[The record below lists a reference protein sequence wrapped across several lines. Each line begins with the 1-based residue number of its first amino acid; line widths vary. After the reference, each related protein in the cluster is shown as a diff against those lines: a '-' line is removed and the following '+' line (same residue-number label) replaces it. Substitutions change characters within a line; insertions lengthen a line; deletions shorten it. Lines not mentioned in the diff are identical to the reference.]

1 MKYLL
6 LFTCRCAF
14 KELISGGGGWGS
26 FTYMNVS
33 GSLLLTSGNEMT
45 QHVVACHHAVAR
57 ICIFLVL

>member
-33 GSLLLTSGNEMT
+33 GSL
-45 QHVVACHHAVAR
+45 CY
-57 ICIFLVL
+57 